1 MTDCSLLSASLTSTR
16 FLDWRVALMEFGTRK
31 LNINEATAPIPDGA
45 DDPYRMVQVHDY
57 LSVAFLRMD
66 PHIKAASKETIQT
79 LSMAYPELLAH
90 KYFVNVPTIM
100 SWAFSAMK
108 LFLSP
113 ATLRKFHPLSS
124 GASLAAEMPSIASS
138 LPKEYGGSGA
148 SVKDGLTVKLTDA
161 SAADEGKEE
170 DKPAATA
177 AEEPA
182 LKKEEEEKDAPAAE
196 AKPEESKAEESKA
209 EESKAE
215 ESKAEESKV
224 EESKTAESK
233 AEEPKAEDGPAKD
246 VAAAE
251 AAAKDESVAES
262 KEAEAKA

>member
-1 MTDCSLLSASLTSTR
+1 
-16 FLDWRVALMEFGTRK
+16 MEFGTRK
-31 LNINEATAPIPDGA
+31 LNINEATAPITEGA
-45 DDPYRMVQVHDY
+45 DDPYRMIQVHDY

-90 KYFVNVPTIM
+90 KYFVNVPAIM

-124 GASLAAEMPSIASS
+124 GASLATEMPNIASS

-148 SVKDGLTVKLTDA
+148 SVKEGLTVKLTDA
-161 SAADEGKEE
+161 PVADKGEE
-170 DKPAATA
+170 DKPADAATEDA
-177 AEEPA
+177 AP
-182 LKKEEEEKDAPAAE
+182 KKEENPKETLKEEAKDAPAAE
-196 AKPEESKAEESKA
+196 TAEAKPEEPKAEELRS
-209 EESKAE
+209 EEPKI
-215 ESKAEESKV
+215 
-224 EESKTAESK
+224 
-233 AEEPKAEDGPAKD
+233 EEPKAEDGAAKD
-246 VAAAE
+246 AAPAE
-251 AAAKDESVAES
+251 AAAKDEPAVES

>member
-1 MTDCSLLSASLTSTR
+1 
-16 FLDWRVALMEFGTRK
+16 MEFGTRK
-31 LNINEATAPIPDGA
+31 LNINEATAPIADGA

-124 GASLAAEMPSIASS
+124 GASLATEMPGIASS

-148 SVKDGLTVKLTDA
+148 SVKEGLTVKLTDA
-161 SAADEGKEE
+161 PAAEEGKKE
-170 DKPAATA
+170 DKPAAAA
-177 AEEPA
+177 AEEAAP
-182 LKKEEEEKDAPAAE
+182 KKEDEPKEAPKEEAKEAPAAE
-196 AKPEESKAEESKA
+196 AAEEPKAEESKT
-209 EESKAE
+209 EEP
-215 ESKAEESKV
+215 KAEESKV
-224 EESKTAESK
+224 E
-233 AEEPKAEDGPAKD
+233 DGAAKD
-246 VAAAE
+246 AAPAE
-251 AAAKDESVAES
+251 AAAKDEPAAES

>member
-1 MTDCSLLSASLTSTR
+1 MVGRAPLPTTSLTSTR
-16 FLDWRVALMEFGTRK
+16 FLEWRVALMEFGTRK

-45 DDPYRMVQVHDY
+45 EDPYRMVQVHDY

-124 GASLAAEMPSIASS
+124 GASLATEMPSIASS

-148 SVKDGLTVKLTDA
+148 SVKEGLTVKLSDA
-161 SAADEGKEE
+161 PAADKGKEDE
-170 DKPAATA
+170 PAAAA
-177 AEEPA
+177 AEEAAP
-182 LKKEEEEKDAPAAE
+182 KKEEEPKETPKKEAEEAKDAPAAE
-196 AKPEESKAEESKA
+196 AVEAKPEEPKAEE
-209 EESKAE
+209 
-215 ESKAEESKV
+215 V
-224 EESKTAESK
+224 K
-233 AEEPKAEDGPAKD
+233 AEEPKTEEPKAENGVAKD
-246 VAAAE
+246 ATPAE
-251 AAAKDESVAES
+251 SAAKDEPAAES
-262 KEAEAKA
+262 KEAETKA